1 MFTEFHLGLSV
12 GYDAGPQG
20 APTNGTEQGG
30 PLGLGAGDS
39 TLLGIFSG
47 LLSGSVISSKR

>member
-30 PLGLGAGDS
+30 LLGLGAGDS